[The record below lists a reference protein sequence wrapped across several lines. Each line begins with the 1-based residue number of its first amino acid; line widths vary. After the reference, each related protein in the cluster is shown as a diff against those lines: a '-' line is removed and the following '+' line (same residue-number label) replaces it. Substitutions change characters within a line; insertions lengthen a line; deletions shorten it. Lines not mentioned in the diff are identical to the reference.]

1 MSDRVRAIRGAITVS
16 RDDADEVVSATAE
29 LLHDII
35 AANDL
40 SPDDM
45 ESIIFTATN
54 DISSQFPAV
63 AARNM
68 GLATVPLICAREIPV
83 EGSLPLCIRLMM
95 HAYMPADRAV
105 SHSYLREAVRLRDD
119 LAK

>member
-1 MSDRVRAIRGAITVS
+1 VS

-29 LLHDII
+29 LLADII

-45 ESIIFTATN
+45 VSIIFTATN

-68 GLATVPLICAREIPV
+68 GLATVPLICARACGI
-83 EGSLPLCIRLMM
+83 
-95 HAYMPADRAV
+95 AANMPSNSSDASIQRRMV
-105 SHSYLREAVRLRDD
+105 TESKVRVILRFME
-119 LAK
+119 KPSGW

>member
-16 RDDADEVVSATAE
+16 SDNGDEVLSATAE
-29 LLHDII
+29 LLADVI
-35 AANDL
+35 AANGL
-40 SPDDM
+40 SADDM
-45 ESIIFTATN
+45 ISIIFTATN

-68 GLATVPLICAREIPV
+68 GLATVPLMCAREIPV

-95 HAYMPADRAV
+95 HAYMPAERPV
-105 SHSYLREAVRLRDD
+105 SHSYLRDAVRLRDD

>member
-1 MSDRVRAIRGAITVS
+1 V
-16 RDDADEVVSATAE
+16 
-29 LLHDII
+29 
-35 AANDL
+35 
-40 SPDDM
+40 
-45 ESIIFTATN
+45 SIIFTATN

-63 AARNM
+63 AARHM
-68 GLATVPLICAREIPV
+68 GLAAVPLICAREIPV

-105 SHSYLREAVRLRDD
+105 AHSYLREAVRLRDD